1 VLTAAVQADFGIRS
15 PQLTEFADLLVLRSQ
30 LKQALRRLERWMR
43 PATSGPRCTCCRRVR
58 ASSASRWAWWAS
70 FPLELPAAAVA
81 GPGHH
86 RAGGGQPCD
95 AQTQRTGAAHA
106 AQLAAAVEQYFAPD
120 EFCVVQGDSYLSSQ
134 FAGLHFDHL
143 MFTGSTAVGRRVARP
158 RPCT

>member
-1 VLTAAVQADFGIRS
+1 MNPVSPLQQAFDLQYLASRQHPEVPAMVRKERLLRVQRMLDEHGPVLTAAVQADFGIRS

-86 RAGGGQPCD
+86 RAGGGQP
-95 AQTQRTGAAHA
+95 
-106 AQLAAAVEQYFAPD
+106 
-120 EFCVVQGDSYLSSQ
+120 
-134 FAGLHFDHL
+134 
-143 MFTGSTAVGRRVARP
+143 
-158 RPCT
+158 